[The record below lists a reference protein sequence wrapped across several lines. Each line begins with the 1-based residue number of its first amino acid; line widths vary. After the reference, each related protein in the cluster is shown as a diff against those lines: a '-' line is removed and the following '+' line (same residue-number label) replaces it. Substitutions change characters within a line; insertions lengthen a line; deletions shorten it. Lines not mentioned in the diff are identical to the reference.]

1 MPYYHLVLYFTRQ
14 TIEKR
19 SSLLLLVVEHTTI
32 KRSDLSLCVLTERR
46 NCHLLMDWT
55 RIDKQALKRSI
66 EIQLAVGGG
75 LWMDH
80 IEGCF
85 NYFEWFPYGGIYIGT
100 GKQVVHLIAL
110 LFCAGFWPTQT
121 AHIKSTKIVMMRF
134 GRKKTYDAVW
144 WHAGRE
150 IFSGGYNPHY
160 DAHLSHGLFLTAHI
174 SADTQQRWVTR
185 TS

>member
-19 SSLLLLVVEHTTI
+19 SSLLLVEHTTI

-121 AHIKSTKIVMMRF
+121 AHIKSTKIIIMMRF
-134 GRKKTYDAVW
+134 GRKKHMTQCDDMRGERFSLGAV
-144 WHAGRE
+144 
-150 IFSGGYNPHY
+150 I
-160 DAHLSHGLFLTAHI
+160 LTMMHI
-174 SADTQQRWVTR
+174 KKIYPTVYF
-185 TS
+185 